1 MRRIVIAVLAF
12 GLCGCA
18 STSTELGPISA
29 APICPPVKAYSKA
42 EEAALAKAVAALD
55 SRNPLIGAMLDYGRL
70 RAAARAC
77 AKA

>member
-18 STSTELGPISA
+18 STEPAATSA
-29 APICPPVKAYSKA
+29 AICPPVKAYSKA

-55 SRNPLIGAMLDYGRL
+55 SRNALIGAMLDYGRL

-77 AKA
+77 AKV

>member
-18 STSTELGPISA
+18 STEPGATSA
-29 APICPPVKAYSKA
+29 AAICPPVKAYAKA
-42 EEAALAKAVAALD
+42 EQAALAEAIAAL
-55 SRNPLIGAMLDYGRL
+55 SPSNPLIGAMLDYGRL